1 MKEFDVFISYSSRN
15 SEIADKIC
23 KLLEDKN
30 IECWIAPRDIPMGRK
45 YASIISSA
53 IKSCK
58 IMVLVFSEYA
68 AASPWVE
75 SEVAKAF
82 DNKKIIIP
90 FKIEDIELEK
100 YPEFDIR
107 LSNKHWVNAFPDPST
122 ELNQLSNVVTTILGV
137 AQSSKTSVTLCPC
150 GSGLSFEQC
159 HGKRWKVGDFYS
171 INGVEGVVFHV
182 DALGQHGKI
191 VSLEEEKQ
199 INWAI
204 MQVGMQGSHLNLN
217 NKEDGYANKSLICKV
232 DNWKQA
238 YPAFNWCS
246 AISDE
251 WYLPALNELEELLSD
266 GTLEIVNKTLIAH
279 GANPLIDMYSSDYF
293 WSSTEYDGINAYV
306 VKIDGQGYYSDKWL
320 YYRVRAIRTF

>member
-90 FKIEDIELEK
+90 FKIEDNKEYNRCRNIRRLINYLDRTSK
-100 YPEFDIR
+100 ILFDI
-107 LSNKHWVNAFPDPST
+107 
-122 ELNQLSNVVTTILGV
+122 
-137 AQSSKTSVTLCPC
+137 
-150 GSGLSFEQC
+150 
-159 HGKRWKVGDFYS
+159 
-171 INGVEGVVFHV
+171 
-182 DALGQHGKI
+182 
-191 VSLEEEKQ
+191 
-199 INWAI
+199 
-204 MQVGMQGSHLNLN
+204 
-217 NKEDGYANKSLICKV
+217 
-232 DNWKQA
+232 
-238 YPAFNWCS
+238 
-246 AISDE
+246 
-251 WYLPALNELEELLSD
+251 
-266 GTLEIVNKTLIAH
+266 
-279 GANPLIDMYSSDYF
+279 
-293 WSSTEYDGINAYV
+293 
-306 VKIDGQGYYSDKWL
+306 
-320 YYRVRAIRTF
+320 